1 MDQEETDFFIRTFR
15 RLNDGWDMRAIIGV
29 YLHLP
34 LQEAMVSCTRDLAN
48 YVKIQEA
55 MKAEKAIRV
64 TTEIQ

>member
-1 MDQEETDFFIRTFR
+1 MDQEETEFFIRTFR
-15 RLNDGWDMRAIIGV
+15 RLNDGWDMRAIIGA

-34 LQEAMVSCTRDLAN
+34 LQEAMVSYTRDLAN

-64 TTEIQ
+64 AIEIQ